1 MKIIKIALIALV
13 FLGIP
18 AVAYFGYKSLNKIEK
33 DADTVSETAKI
44 ISENENIKTNIQEL
58 IKEGKP
64 IKCSYNVTTDQG
76 SSSGIFYVSG
86 EDMRTESKV
95 VAGDTTTESYVIKK
109 GEIIYMWDPKTL
121 SGYQMAAT
129 EEMIDN
135 DIESYESAEIPD
147 IMKDINTN
155 MDYDCDT
162 WIIDNSM
169 FDLPENVTFMDLS
182 TLGEQMQESQEPGD
196 LCAMCEELPDE
207 QKSACLE
214 NFGCN

>member
-33 DADTVSETAKI
+33 DADTVSDTGKI
-44 ISENENIKTNIQEL
+44 IQETENIKTNIQEL
-58 IKEGKP
+58 INEGRP
-64 IKCSYNVTTDQG
+64 VKCSYNVTTDQG

-95 VAGDTTTESYVIKK
+95 VTGDTTTESYVIKK
-109 GEIIYMWDPKTL
+109 GEIIYMWDPVTL